1 MLLREGNMFNQSK
14 ILVWYQVSGQKIF
27 LGEAFSGEDEDVFS
41 QWVSAPQ
48 EPTGDNVLGYH
59 LSLIDNDGK
68 QIADKFVSMLT
79 AESLLTG
86 QRLEVD

>member
-1 MLLREGNMFNQSK
+1 MFSQSK
-14 ILVWYQVSGQKIF
+14 ILVWYQVSDQKIF
-27 LGEAFSGEDEDVFS
+27 LGEVVSGEDEDVFS
-41 QWVSAPQ
+41 QWVNAPQ
-48 EPTGDNVLGYH
+48 ELTGDNILGYY